1 MTESGADFSKLSF
14 IAVRCQPASR
24 ADRMSAGHRIGLA
37 LPTQSE
43 RLMTTNRTS
52 AKRRLAATR

>member
-37 LPTQSE
+37 LPTE
-43 RLMTTNRTS
+43 PV
-52 AKRRLAATR
+52 